1 LINLGRG
8 TLEELTALV
17 LEDNENDDISYSNQK
32 IIDKILE
39 IECLSSV
46 NPELLDFSSL
56 LSYHKSL

>member
-46 NPELLDFSSL
+46 NPEL
-56 LSYHKSL
+56 